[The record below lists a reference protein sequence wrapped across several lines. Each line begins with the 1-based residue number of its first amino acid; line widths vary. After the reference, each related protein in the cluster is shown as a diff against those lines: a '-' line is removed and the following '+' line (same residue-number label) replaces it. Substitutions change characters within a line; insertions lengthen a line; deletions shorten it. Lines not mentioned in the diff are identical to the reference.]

1 MSDTPDASHS
11 EHIKRF
17 VFTEKSEKE
26 DRVSV
31 EVVIPEKLQASYS
44 FYTWPCAPYLAWYL
58 FEHRTELEGKHIL
71 ELGAGT
77 SLPSILA
84 AKCGAKVTITDSIL
98 LQKTLQHIHHICQT
112 NQLNPDCYQVVGITW
127 GFFTSQIFEL
137 DDIDLI
143 IASDCFYEPHLF
155 EDILMTVAYLL
166 NRNPQ
171 AIFLCTYQERSADYT
186 IEHLLNNWS
195 LTCRHLDISCLG
207 TNSEIDLTMSAA
219 NKLFVANLPW
229 TVGTVELR
237 RYFLKYGSLAVC
249 EVKFDWKTGLS
260 KGYGFVS
267 FKEEK
272 DMKACMENKNHTL
285 EGVPIVVRP
294 AVM

>member
-171 AIFLCTYQERSADYT
+171 AIFLCTYQERRPYNT
-186 IEHLLNNWS
+186 FIGNYQ
-195 LTCRHLDISCLG
+195 
-207 TNSEIDLTMSAA
+207 EIDLTMSAA

-237 RYFLKYGSLAVC
+237 RYFLKYGNLAVC

-260 KGYGFVS
+260 KGYGFVA